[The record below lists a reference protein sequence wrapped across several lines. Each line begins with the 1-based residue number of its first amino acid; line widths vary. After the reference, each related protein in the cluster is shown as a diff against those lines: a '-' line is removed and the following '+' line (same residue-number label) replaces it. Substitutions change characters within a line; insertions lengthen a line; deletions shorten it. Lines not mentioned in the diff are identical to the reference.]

1 MGFSSVNLSN
11 WVLTPTLRI
20 LRQCLPIRLFPATG
34 DFIDPC
40 HVSVTRFS
48 DRRARRYTSSRTILF
63 LPLSF
68 PNLFLNHFLLYYALS
83 EMWGKALYILLSM
96 QWTMDWYRG
105 DCITMFS
112 APLLIISNIWF
123 AFLRRGEHWADVFT
137 EILIRNQRS
146 HLWAESQLTVHHCIY
161 DLFPVSIT
169 LYLAESE
176 VHYLTF
182 YLPFYYLVTQSCKV
196 FLQLF
201 TVSPLTSSQFV
212 L

>member
-1 MGFSSVNLSN
+1 MSQSPVFLTEEPAGIPRPEPFCFFRWPCQTFFWIISCSIMPFLSCEEKDCTYYSVCSELWIDTGANAL
-11 WVLTPTLRI
+11 
-20 LRQCLPIRLFPATG
+20 QC
-34 DFIDPC
+34 
-40 HVSVTRFS
+40 S
-48 DRRARRYTSSRTILF
+48 
-63 LPLSF
+63 
-68 PNLFLNHFLLYYALS
+68 LL
-83 EMWGKALYILLSM
+83 
-96 QWTMDWYRG
+96 
-105 DCITMFS
+105 
-112 APLLIISNIWF
+112 LLIISNIWF

-161 DLFPVSIT
+161 DLFPVSMT